1 MEEITEE
8 LNPGEFR
15 MVAKTMQGLEGV
27 LAKELSKIGAREV
40 KEHKRAVSFV
50 GDNGTMY
57 KANYLLRTALRI
69 LKPVS
74 KFTAQN
80 EKQFYDGIYAID
92 WTQWM
97 NADNTLAVDCT
108 LNTEIF
114 NHSYYI
120 AQKTKDAIVD
130 QFREKFNKRPSVDTD
145 FPTLR
150 INIHVTREEVTVSL
164 DSSGYSLH
172 KRGYRE
178 EQGAAPMNE
187 VLAAGIVLISEWHPS
202 QRLIDPMTGSGTIAI
217 EAAMIGS
224 HIPPGVFRE
233 KFGFENWNDFD
244 APLWET
250 ITESAINRIS
260 NEALNILALEIA
272 PPVISKARE
281 NIVRAKV
288 DDLIKTTCADF
299 FEWDPPEGKG
309 ILIMNPPYGERL
321 EQDDSLAFYKKIGD
335 TFKKKYSGYEAW
347 LITSNAE
354 ALKEIG
360 LRPSRKITLF
370 NGPLE
375 CRLMKYE
382 MYAGTKKVHKL
393 EPGYKK
399 PQKSDEGQVAGD
411 M

>member
-1 MEEITEE
+1 VENSEEI
-8 LNPGEFR
+8 LQPGDFR

-27 LAKELSKIGAREV
+27 LATELSKIGARDV

-69 LKPVS
+69 LKPVA
-74 KFTAQN
+74 KFDAKN
-80 EKQFYDGIYAID
+80 EKDFYDGIYAID
-92 WTQWM
+92 WSVWLKPE
-97 NADNTLAVDCT
+97 DTLAVDCT

-130 QFREKFNKRPSVDTD
+130 QFREKFNKRPSVDTE

-150 INIHVTREEVTVSL
+150 INIHVTRQEVTVSL

-172 KRGYRE
+172 KRGYRDDT
-178 EQGAAPMNE
+178 GKAPMNE
-187 VLAAGIVLISEWHPS
+187 VLAAGIILLSEWHPS
-202 QRLIDPMTGSGTIAI
+202 QRLIDPMTGSGTLAI

-224 HIPPGVFRE
+224 KIPPGVFRE

-244 APLWET
+244 AET
-250 ITESAINRIS
+250 WTKITESAIDKIS
-260 NEALNILALEIA
+260 NESLDITGLELVPAVIA
-272 PPVISKARE
+272 KARE
-281 NIVRAKV
+281 NIEHAKV
-288 DDLIKTTCADF
+288 DDLIKTECADF
-299 FEWDPPEGKG
+299 FEWTPPEGKG
-309 ILIMNPPYGERL
+309 MIIMNPPYGERL
-321 EQDDSLAFYKKIGD
+321 DEGDSLAFYKKIGE
-335 TFKKKYSGYEAW
+335 TFKKKYAGYEAW
-347 LITSNAE
+347 LISSNQE
-354 ALKEIG
+354 AIREIG

-375 CRLMKYE
+375 CRLLKYE

-399 PQKSDEGQVAGD
+399 PGPQNFGSEQE
-411 M
+411 

>member
-1 MEEITEE
+1 MNEETD

-27 LAKELSKIGAREV
+27 LEKELMKIGARDIAV
-40 KEHKRAVSFV
+40 HKRAVSFV

-69 LKPVS
+69 LKPVK
-74 KFTAQN
+74 KFDARN
-80 EKQFYDGIYAID
+80 EKDFYDGIYAID
-92 WTQWM
+92 WSTWLKPE
-97 NADNTLAVDCT
+97 DTLAVDCT

-130 QFREKFNKRPSVDTD
+130 QFREKFGKRPSVDTD

-150 INIHVTREEVTVSL
+150 INIHVTRQEVTVSL

-172 KRGYRE
+172 KRGYRDDT
-178 EQGAAPMNE
+178 GRAPMNE
-187 VLAAGIVLISEWHPS
+187 VLAAGIVLLSEWHPS

-217 EAAMIGS
+217 EAAMIGAK
-224 HIPPGVFRE
+224 IPPGVFRE
-233 KFGFENWNDFD
+233 KFGFENWNDFE
-244 APLWET
+244 AGVYEK
-250 ITESAINRIS
+250 ITESAIDKIS
-260 NEALNILALEIA
+260 NESLDITGLEII
-272 PPVISKARE
+272 PNVIAKARE
-281 NIVRAKV
+281 NIERAKV
-288 DDLIKTTCADF
+288 EDLVKTICADF
-299 FEWDPPEGKG
+299 FEWTPPEGKG

-321 EQDDSLAFYKKIGD
+321 EQDDSLAFYKQIGE
-335 TFKKKYSGYEAW
+335 TFKKKYAGYEAW
-347 LITSNAE
+347 LISSNQE
-354 ALKEIG
+354 AIREIG
-360 LRPSRKITLF
+360 LRASRKITLF

-375 CRLMKYE
+375 CRLMKFE

-399 PQKSDEGQVAGD
+399 PGRQSE
-411 M
+411 